1 MAGLEL
7 VVTRKQAGRTVKSL
21 LRGELGLSATLI
33 GRLKRTETGLAVN
46 GSRVYTS
53 AVLREG
59 DRLTV
64 DLAAAEH
71 AAHVDPAPMNL
82 DVLFEDEHL
91 LVVNKPAPLAC
102 IPSSL
107 VPGEP
112 TLAAGLLY
120 HLGEGASLHLVN
132 RLDRG
137 TTGVMAAAKNAYV
150 HNLLRER
157 LHTGAFRRTY
167 LAVCIGAPE
176 PEAGQVS
183 LPIGRD
189 PSSAIKRQVDPSG
202 KPAETAYRVLLKNGG
217 LTLVELTPRTGRTHQ
232 LRVHMAALGCPL
244 AGDWL
249 YGTEDRELI
258 ARPALHAARL
268 ELIHPV
274 TGEALALEAPLPE
287 DIRIL
292 LERDSDGRVDF
303 SGSGVEHHILPQQ
316 IRGES
321 PLP

>member
-7 VVTRKQAGRTVKSL
+7 VVTREQAGRTVKSL
-21 LRGELGLSATLI
+21 LRGELGISTALM
-33 GRLKRTETGLAVN
+33 GRLKRTGTGLTVN
-46 GSRVYTS
+46 GTRVFTN

-59 DRLTV
+59 DRLAV
-64 DLAAAEH
+64 DLDAAERS
-71 AAHVDPAPMNL
+71 ARVEPVSMAL
-82 DVLFEDEHL
+82 DILFEDEHL

-107 VPGEP
+107 APGEP
-112 TLAAGLLY
+112 TLAAGLLH

-137 TTGVMAAAKNAYV
+137 TTGAMAAAKTAYV

-167 LAVCIGAPE
+167 LAVCMGGPE
-176 PEAGQVS
+176 REAGEIR

-189 PSSAIKRQVDPSG
+189 PASAIRRQVDPAG
-202 KPAETAYRVLLKNGG
+202 KAAETAYRVLERRGG
-217 LTLVELTPRTGRTHQ
+217 FSLVELTPRTGRTHQ

-249 YGTEDRELI
+249 YGTEDRALI
-258 ARPALHAARL
+258 PRHALHAARL
-268 ELIHPV
+268 ELAHPL

-287 DIRIL
+287 DMARL
-292 LERDSDGRVDF
+292 MMR
-303 SGSGVEHHILPQQ
+303 
-316 IRGES
+316 
-321 PLP
+321 

>member
-1 MAGLEL
+1 MAALEL
-7 VVTRKQAGRTVKSL
+7 VITRELSGRTVKSL
-21 LRGELGLSATLI
+21 LRGELGLSTALI
-33 GRLKRTETGLAVN
+33 GRLKRTETGLTAN
-46 GSRVYTS
+46 GVRVFTT

-59 DRLTV
+59 DRLAV
-64 DLAAAEH
+64 DLDAAER
-71 AAHVDPAPMNL
+71 AAHVDPMPMAL
-82 DVLFEDEHL
+82 DILFEDEHL

-137 TTGVMAAAKNAYV
+137 TTGAMAAAKNAYV

-167 LAVCIGAPE
+167 LAVCTGGPE
-176 PEAGQVS
+176 REEGRID

-189 PSSAIKRQVDPSG
+189 PDSAVKRRVDPAG
-202 KPAETAYRVLLKNGG
+202 KAAETAYRVLLRNGG
-217 LTLVELTPRTGRTHQ
+217 LTLMELTPRTGRTHQ

-268 ELIHPV
+268 ELVHPV
-274 TGEALALEAPLPE
+274 TGAALALEAPLPE
-287 DIRIL
+287 DMRKL
-292 LERDSDGRVDF
+292 LERW
-303 SGSGVEHHILPQQ
+303 
-316 IRGES
+316 
-321 PLP
+321 

>member
-1 MAGLEL
+1 MAALEL
-7 VVTRKQAGRTVKSL
+7 MVTRELSGRTVKSL
-21 LRGELGLSATLI
+21 LRGELGLSSTLI
-33 GRLKRTETGLAVN
+33 GRLKRTETGLTAN
-46 GSRVYTS
+46 GVRVFTT

-59 DRLTV
+59 DRLVV
-64 DLAAAEH
+64 DLDAAER
-71 AAHVDPAPMNL
+71 AAHVDPMPMKL
-82 DVLFEDEHL
+82 DILFEDEHL

-137 TTGVMAAAKNAYV
+137 TTGAMAAAKNAYV

-167 LAVCIGAPE
+167 LAVCTGGPE
-176 PEAGQVS
+176 GEEGRID

-189 PSSAIKRQVDPSG
+189 PDSAVKRRVDPAG
-202 KPAETAYRVLLKNGG
+202 KAAETAYRVLLRNGG

-268 ELIHPV
+268 EMVHPV
-274 TGEALALEAPLPE
+274 TGDALTLEAPLPE
-287 DIRIL
+287 DMRKL
-292 LERDSDGRVDF
+292 LERW
-303 SGSGVEHHILPQQ
+303 
-316 IRGES
+316 
-321 PLP
+321 

>member
-7 VVTRKQAGRTVKSL
+7 EITRVLSGRTVKSL
-21 LRGELGLSATLI
+21 LRGELGLSSTLI
-33 GRLKRTETGLAVN
+33 SRLKRTETGLTAN
-46 GSRVYTS
+46 GTRVFTN
-53 AVLREG
+53 AVLHEG
-59 DRLTV
+59 DRLVV
-64 DLAAAEH
+64 DLAAAERT
-71 AAHVDPAPMNL
+71 ANVPPMPMSL
-82 DVLFEDEHL
+82 DILFEDEHL

-137 TTGVMAAAKNAYV
+137 TTGVMAAAKSAYV

-157 LHTGAFRRTY
+157 LHTGDFHRTY
-167 LAVCIGAPE
+167 LAVCIGVPK
-176 PEAGQVS
+176 PEAGEIC
-183 LPIGRD
+183 LPIARD
-189 PSSAIKRQVDPSG
+189 PSSAVKRRVDPSG
-202 KPAETAYRVLLKNGG
+202 KTAETAYRVLEQRSC

-268 ELIHPV
+268 ELTHPV

-287 DIRIL
+287 DMKKL
-292 LERDSDGRVDF
+292 LERDSYGRVDF

-316 IRGES
+316 IRGEG

>member
-7 VVTRKQAGRTVKSL
+7 VVTREQAGRTVKSL
-21 LRGELGLSATLI
+21 LRGELGLSSALI
-33 GRLKRTETGLAVN
+33 NRLKRTGTGLTVN
-46 GSRVYTS
+46 GARVFTT
-53 AVLREG
+53 AVLRAG

-64 DLAAAEH
+64 DLSAAER
-71 AAHVDPAPMNL
+71 AAPVAPVPMDL
-82 DVLFEDEHL
+82 DILFEDEHL

-112 TLAAGLLY
+112 TLASGLLY

-137 TTGVMAAAKNAYV
+137 TTGALAAAKNAYV

-157 LHTGAFRRTY
+157 LHTGAFRRVY
-167 LAVCIGAPE
+167 LAVCVGAPGA
-176 PEAGQVS
+176 EAGEIC
-183 LPIGRD
+183 LPIARD
-189 PSSAIKRQVDPSG
+189 PSSAIKRRVDPAG
-202 KPAETAYRVLLKNGG
+202 KPAETAYRVLSRNGG

-232 LRVHMAALGCPL
+232 LRVHMAALGSPL

-249 YGTEDRELI
+249 YGTEARELI

-268 ELIHPV
+268 ELVHPV
-274 TGEALALEAPLPE
+274 TGAALALEAPLPE
-287 DIRIL
+287 DMRKL

-303 SGSGVEHHILPQQ
+303 SGSGVEYHILPQQ

>member
-1 MAGLEL
+1 MAALEL
-7 VVTRKQAGRTVKSL
+7 MVTRELSGRTVKSL
-21 LRGELGLSATLI
+21 LRGELGLSTALI
-33 GRLKRTETGLAVN
+33 GRLKRTETGLTAN
-46 GSRVYTS
+46 GVRVFTT

-59 DRLTV
+59 DRLAV
-64 DLAAAEH
+64 DLDAAER
-71 AAHVDPAPMNL
+71 AAHVDPMPMAL
-82 DVLFEDEHL
+82 DILFEDEHL

-137 TTGVMAAAKNAYV
+137 TTGAMAAAKNAYV

-167 LAVCIGAPE
+167 LAVCTGGPE
-176 PEAGQVS
+176 REEGRID

-189 PSSAIKRQVDPSG
+189 PDSAVKRRVDPAG
-202 KPAETAYRVLLKNGG
+202 KAAETAYRVLERRGG
-217 LTLVELTPRTGRTHQ
+217 LVLVELTPRTGRTHQ

-268 ELIHPV
+268 ELVHPV
-274 TGEALALEAPLPE
+274 TGAALALEAPLPE
-287 DIRIL
+287 DMRKL
-292 LERDSDGRVDF
+292 LERW
-303 SGSGVEHHILPQQ
+303 
-316 IRGES
+316 
-321 PLP
+321 

>member
-7 VVTRKQAGRTVKSL
+7 VVTREQAGRTVKSL
-21 LRGELGLSATLI
+21 LRGELGLSAALI
-33 GRLKRTETGLAVN
+33 GRLKRTETGLTVN
-46 GSRVYTS
+46 GARVFTN

-59 DRLTV
+59 DRLAV
-64 DLAAAEH
+64 DLSAAER
-71 AAHVDPAPMNL
+71 AAHVEPVPMDL
-82 DVLFEDEHL
+82 DILFEDEHL
-91 LVVNKPAPLAC
+91 LVVDKPAPLAC

-137 TTGVMAAAKNAYV
+137 TTGVMAAAKSAYV

-157 LHTGAFRRTY
+157 LHTGDFRRTY
-167 LAVCIGAPE
+167 LAVCVGTPE
-176 PEAGQVS
+176 VEAGEIC
-183 LPIGRD
+183 LPIARD
-189 PSSAIKRQVDPSG
+189 PSSAIKRRVDPAG
-202 KPAETAYRVLLKNGG
+202 KAAETAYRVLERRGG
-217 LTLVELTPRTGRTHQ
+217 FSLVELTPRTGRTHQ

-268 ELIHPV
+268 EMAHPV

-287 DIRIL
+287 DMRKL